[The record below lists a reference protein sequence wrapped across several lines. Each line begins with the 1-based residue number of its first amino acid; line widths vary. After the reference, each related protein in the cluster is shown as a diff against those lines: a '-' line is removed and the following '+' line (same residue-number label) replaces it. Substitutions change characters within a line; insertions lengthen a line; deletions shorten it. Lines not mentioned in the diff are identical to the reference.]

1 MSQEG
6 RSLYRK
12 GVLYNTELEVNEAL
26 VMSRRT
32 DLNLAEDKDL
42 QVVELRITSLLKD
55 ISKAK
60 SFSAKTKSDNGKV
73 MVPFLT
79 LMSHLKQIL
88 ARCTIYE
95 NLRRERGTKPIVDL
109 PEEALARITDQT
121 ICAALTVYQTLQQP
135 GTTKDANSIDSPQL
149 IKVASICTHALYYEF
164 LRPMQP

>member
-26 VMSRRT
+26 VMSRRI

-60 SFSAKTKSDNGKV
+60 PFSAKTKSDNGKV
-73 MVPFLT
+73 MVPFLI

-109 PEEALARITDQT
+109 PEEALARITD
-121 ICAALTVYQTLQQP
+121 
-135 GTTKDANSIDSPQL
+135 
-149 IKVASICTHALYYEF
+149 
-164 LRPMQP
+164 